1 MMSDERR
8 AAPSSSRAP
17 AGGGRVATG
26 GETMSAAEPHRAP
39 HHARKRFGQNF
50 LHDAG
55 VVAQIIEA
63 IDPRPGQSIVEIGP
77 GQAALTGAL
86 IERAGHIR
94 AIEIDR
100 DLAARLRTRFSP
112 EDLTLIEADALTV
125 DWSKLATSSLRIV
138 GNLPY
143 NISTPLLFALMPI
156 AESVIDQHFM
166 LQKEVVDRMVA
177 APGGKTYGRLS
188 VMLQFRYRLIK
199 LFDVPRGAF
208 TPAPQ
213 VTSSV
218 VRMQPLAVSE
228 LPNVDAEAFARVV
241 AAAFGQRR
249 KTLRNALS
257 ELLDADQIRASDVDP
272 QARAETLGVQSFVEL
287 ARRLVATKKI

>member
-1 MMSDERR
+1 MT
-8 AAPSSSRAP
+8 AAAQ
-17 AGGGRVATG
+17 
-26 GETMSAAEPHRAP
+26 PHRP
-39 HHARKRFGQNF
+39 RKRFGQNF
-50 LHDAG
+50 LHDAD
-55 VVAQIIEA
+55 VVRRIVDA
-63 IDPRPGQSIVEIGP
+63 IDPHPGDSIVEIGP

-86 IERAGHIR
+86 IERVGHLH

-100 DLAARLRTRFSP
+100 DLAAGLRMRFP
-112 EDLTLIEADALTV
+112 AEKLTLIEADALTFN
-125 DWSKLATSSLRIV
+125 WAALATRPLRIV

-143 NISTPLLFALMPI
+143 NISTPLLFALMSL

-188 VMLQFRYRLIK
+188 VMLQFRYRLAK
-199 LFDVPRGAF
+199 LFDVPRGSF
-208 TPAPQ
+208 RPAPQ

-218 VRMQPLAVSE
+218 VRMQPLAASE
-228 LPNVDAEAFARVV
+228 LPDVDAEAFARVV

-257 ELLDADQIRASDVDP
+257 KLLDAEQIAKCGVDP
-272 QARAETLGVQSFVEL
+272 QARAETLALQSFVRL
-287 ARRLVATKKI
+287 ARRVGTP

>member
-1 MMSDERR
+1 M
-8 AAPSSSRAP
+8 
-17 AGGGRVATG
+17 
-26 GETMSAAEPHRAP
+26 MSAAEPHR
-39 HHARKRFGQNF
+39 ARKRFGQNF
-50 LHDAG
+50 LNDTD
-55 VVAQIIEA
+55 VVAQIVEA

-100 DLAARLRTRFSP
+100 DLAARLRTRFSA
-112 EDLTLIEADALTV
+112 EKLTLIEADALTF
-125 DWSKLATSSLRIV
+125 DWSEIATGPLRIV

-156 AESVIDQHFM
+156 ATSVIDQHFM

-177 APGGKTYGRLS
+177 APGSKTYGRLS

-208 TPAPQ
+208 KPAPQ

-218 VRMQPLAVSE
+218 VRMQPLAPSE

-257 ELLDADQIRASDVDP
+257 ELLDTEQITESGVDP
-272 QARAETLGVQSFVEL
+272 QARAETLGVPSFVEL
-287 ARRLVATKKI
+287 ARRLIAPKRL